1 MKPVPIA
8 NYLDHIGT
16 TAGERTAPRREA
28 SPFRPRSLQS
38 LQSLDPRSPP
48 VFERTLKPVGAAKSE
63 AAERP
68 RPLFER
74 RAAPLEAPGREQLLA
89 RETAKAEEMALK
101 IEEARAQ
108 GLEEGRAL
116 GRAEAEDQLA
126 AERAEMQER
135 AVMERLEFQLNEYA
149 QLETTLRA
157 GFAEV
162 EANVGAAVA
171 RILASFL
178 VKEVARY
185 AAVELVKAINGLGG
199 GRRAG
204 SHHDP
209 RPGAAVELC
218 CASGSPIFRPR
229 SSSSRTAASRRR
241 SSAKPLGSRPSSSRG
256 RTCWPR
262 STDPMSEHP
271 NEIVIVRRRGGGHA
285 EASHGGAWKVAF
297 ADFMTALMAFF
308 LVLWII
314 SATDKNTK
322 TLIARYFNPVKVEEP
337 AKAQK
342 GIHGAPEQDTDAP
355 GTDSGAPN
363 GQKSH
368 SNQGDAAHGDGA
380 GIARGSAGRSEAEA
394 QGQARAPIAAARPVP
409 APADHVGSG
418 AVQRPARQP
427 RQDRGRAAARATRR
441 SRRIAEGIRRCRLE
455 RRGCAA

>member
-178 VKEVARY
+178 VKEAARY
-185 AAVELVKAINGLGG
+185 AAVELVKAINGL
-199 GRRAG
+199 
-204 SHHDP
+204 
-209 RPGAAVELC
+209 AA
-218 CASGSPIFRPR
+218 
-229 SSSSRTAASRRR
+229 
-241 SSAKPLGSRPSSSRG
+241 
-256 RTCWPR
+256 
-262 STDPMSEHP
+262 
-271 NEIVIVRRRGGGHA
+271 
-285 EASHGGAWKVAF
+285 GGAPG
-297 ADFMTALMAFF
+297 
-308 LVLWII
+308 
-314 SATDKNTK
+314 
-322 TLIARYFNPVKVEEP
+322 LIKIR
-337 AKAQK
+337 
-342 GIHGAPEQDTDAP
+342 GPEQLL
-355 GTDSGAPN
+355 SLL
-363 GQKSH
+363 
-368 SNQGDAAHGDGA
+368 
-380 GIARGSAGRSEAEA
+380 RE
-394 QGQARAPIAAARPVP
+394 
-409 APADHVGSG
+409 
-418 AVQRPARQP
+418 
-427 RQDRGRAAARATRR
+427 RAADLPAEIEFVEDGGVEATVECKATRITTELKPWADLLA
-441 SRRIAEGIRRCRLE
+441 SLD
-455 RRGCAA
+455 